1 MNRSHYLR
9 TGFTGTVVW
18 IEIVERNGQTIRFET
33 VKRIE
38 MESQTPLDAHERTSV
53 TNSQIVWFETVK
65 RIEMESQTP
74 LDAHEQTLVTH
85 CAQTKRQDGRLLW
98 QGFPETMIICTLV
111 APQVRKVK
119 TG

>member
-9 TGFTGTVVW
+9 TRFTGTVVW
-18 IEIVERNGQTIRFET
+18 IEIVERNGQTIR
-33 VKRIE
+33 
-38 MESQTPLDAHERTSV
+38 
-53 TNSQIVWFETVK
+53 FETVK